1 MRYGFYAG
9 DTDKTIYLRLRDST
23 TGLAKTGLAYNSAGA
38 VASYTLPLAARA
50 AITLATQ
57 TVTGAHSDG
66 GFVEVDATNCKGLYR
81 LDLPDAAIAS
91 GAFSIISI
99 EFDGIIEESVEIELF
114 LPKANVT
121 QISDDA
127 TAADNC
133 ELMFDGT
140 GYAGGTTRFRT
151 DLDTIK
157 GQAIT
162 CSAGVTVL
170 ASVGTAAT
178 STAQTGDCFARLGA
192 PAGASV
198 SADVAAV
205 KVDTA
210 AILVDTGTTLDARI
224 PAALVG
230 GRMDASVGAM
240 AANVLTAAAT
250 ASDFGAEVAAAVWD
264 LATSGHTNSGT
275 FGEAMAAAGSAG
287 DPWTTTLPGSYT
299 SGQAGKIL
307 GDNLNATVSSR
318 AVAGDAMALT
328 SSERTTLA
336 ASIWNA
342 ATSGM
347 TTAGSIGKK
356 LADWTIHS
364 AADVWAVATR
374 VLTAATNITSTGGT
388 TVPQTG
394 DSYARLG
401 APAGASVSAD
411 VAAAKADTAA
421 IKVVT
426 DQFVFTVANRV
437 DANARSVGGTSQT
450 GGDLAALVA
459 ALTLYASRTVIRGTV
474 GAATTP
480 STTAFTPSTL
490 SPAGSVADQFVG
502 RVIVF
507 DNDTATAALRG
518 QATRITASSAAALPL
533 LTFVALTTAPASG
546 DTFSIV

>member
-1 MRYGFYAG
+1 MTERLKQSTAVVIQFGPFV
-9 DTDKTIYLRLRDST
+9 DKTDGVTLETGLVSALDHAT
-23 TGLAKTGLAYNSAGA
+23 TGILLSKNGG
-38 VASYTLPLAARA
+38 TLTIRHA
-50 AITLATQ
+50 
-57 TVTGAHSDG
+57 TVTASTYDAHGNYKVTLDTT
-66 GFVEVDATNCKGLYR
+66 DTNTLGKLRVVYT
-81 LDLPDAAIAS
+81 DAATC
-91 GAFSIISI
+91 
-99 EFDGIIEESVEIELF
+99 
-114 LPKANVT
+114 LPVWRDFEVVPAMIYDSMVLGSDDLDTNVAK
-121 QISDDA
+121 ISDDA

-162 CSAGVTVL
+162 CAAGVTVL

-264 LATSGHTNSGT
+264 LAMSGHTTSGT

-336 ASIWNA
+336 AAIWNA
-342 ATSGM
+342 LTSGM
-347 TTAGSIGKK
+347 STVGSIGKK
-356 LADWTIHS
+356 LADWVVGTI
-364 AADVWAVATR
+364 DTY
-374 VLTAATNITSTGGT
+374 TGNT
-388 TVPQTG
+388 KQTG
-394 DSYARLG
+394 DSYPVVTHVTYGNSALHDDITNLQTYIDTEIAAILEDTGTTLPAQIAALNNLSAAQVNAEVLDVLATDTAAELG
-401 APAGASVSAD
+401 AVPAANASLKAKITFLAMLARNKITQTATTKTVFAD
-411 VAAAKADTAA
+411 DGSTQVAAA
-421 IKVVT
+421 
-426 DQFVFTVANRV
+426 TVS
-437 DANARSVGGTSQT
+437 DDGTT
-450 GGDLAALVA
+450 YTRGELA
-459 ALTLYASRTVIRGTV
+459 
-474 GAATTP
+474 
-480 STTAFTPSTL
+480 
-490 SPAGSVADQFVG
+490 
-502 RVIVF
+502 
-507 DNDTATAALRG
+507 
-518 QATRITASSAAALPL
+518 
-533 LTFVALTTAPASG
+533 
-546 DTFSIV
+546 

>member
-264 LATSGHTNSGT
+264 LATSGHTTSGT

-287 DPWTTTLPGSYT
+287 DPWTTALPGSYT

-328 SSERTTLA
+328 SGERTTLA
-336 ASIWNA
+336 AAIWNA
-342 ATSGM
+342 LTSGM
-347 TTAGSIGKK
+347 STVGSIGKK
-356 LADWTIHS
+356 LADWVVGTI
-364 AADVWAVATR
+364 DTY
-374 VLTAATNITSTGGT
+374 TGNT
-388 TVPQTG
+388 KQTG
-394 DSYARLG
+394 DSYSVVTHVTYGNSALHDDITNLQTYIDTEIAAILEDTG
-401 APAGASVSAD
+401 TTLPAQIAALNNLSAAQVNAEVVD
-411 VAAAKADTAA
+411 VLATDTAA
-421 IKVVT
+421 ELAAVP
-426 DQFVFTVANRV
+426 A
-437 DANARSVGGTSQT
+437 ANASLKAKITFLAMLARNKLTQTSTQSK
-450 GGDLAALVA
+450 
-459 ALTLYASRTVIRGTV
+459 LYADDGTTQV
-474 GAATTP
+474 GAATV
-480 STTAFTPSTL
+480 SDDGTTYT
-490 SPAGSVADQFVG
+490 
-502 RVIVF
+502 
-507 DNDTATAALRG
+507 RG
-518 QATRITASSAAALPL
+518 ELA
-533 LTFVALTTAPASG
+533 
-546 DTFSIV
+546 